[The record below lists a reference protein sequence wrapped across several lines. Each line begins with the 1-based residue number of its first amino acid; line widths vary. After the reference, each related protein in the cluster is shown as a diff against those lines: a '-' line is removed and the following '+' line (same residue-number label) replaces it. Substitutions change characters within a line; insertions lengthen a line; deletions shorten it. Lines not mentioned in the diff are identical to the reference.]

1 MNSFI
6 LFTFLLIL
14 YNNNNNNK
22 HEIYI
27 NTYINIT
34 KNVY

>member
-1 MNSFI
+1 MSSFI

-14 YNNNNNNK
+14 YNNNNNK